1 MIGRQHDIVNFTKKY
16 KGDLYEFF
24 LDLKRW
30 RKFKTR
36 HNLTW
41 QKLSFGEATRAFVP
55 KERGIYAFTV
65 ELAPSKLPM
74 HGYILY
80 MGITG
85 DTSGANL
92 YKRYA
97 QYLRQMKNKDGRPR
111 VSMFLENW
119 ADDLFFNFVP
129 LPNPRVDLAKL
140 ERDFLNAVIPPINIK
155 DFSAEITAVRAAAF

>member
-1 MIGRQHDIVNFTKKY
+1 MNFTKKY

-36 HNLTW
+36 HNLKW
-41 QKLSFGEATRAFVP
+41 QKLRFGDASHASVP

-85 DTSGANL
+85 DTSSANL

-97 QYLRQMKNKDGRPR
+97 QYLRQMKNKVGRPR

-119 ADDLFFNFVP
+119 SDDLFFNFVP
-129 LPNPRVDLAKL
+129 LPNPKVDLRKL
-140 ERDFLNAVIPPINIK
+140 EDAFLDAVIPPINIK
-155 DFSAEITAVRAAAF
+155 DFSAEITAVRRAAF